1 MIWAIVYGALAVA
14 TVAALAPPA
23 VRVAK
28 EVRALGRA
36 VAQSSDRI
44 EAAVAEIDN
53 LHRARPVDR
62 PVDRPV
68 S

>member
-1 MIWAIVYGALAVA
+1 MIWAIVYGTLAVA

-36 VAQSSDRI
+36 VAQSTGRI
-44 EAAVAEIDN
+44 GSALAEIDAV
-53 LHRARPVDR
+53 HDDR
-62 PVDRPV
+62 PVDSPV